1 MSRLLLDTNCL
12 MDALVKGRPGCSEA
26 REVIRRC
33 NGMGD
38 FGMACSLS
46 FKDVYY
52 LLGRYYGE
60 PRAREM
66 TSAIMGEVAIAPV
79 SSEECDEA
87 MRSGEPDFEDGIVRA
102 CAEHNDADFIITRDA
117 KAFRGSRV
125 PAISAAEYLDVVRRR
140 EEAER
145 ELLEHGGWPW

>member
-52 LLGRYYGE
+52 LLGRSYGE

-66 TSAIMGEVAIAPV
+66 TSAIMGVVATAPV

-102 CAEHNDADFIITRDA
+102 CAELNDADFIITRDA

-125 PAISAAEYLDVVRRR
+125 PALTAAEYLGMVRKR
-140 EEAER
+140 ERAEC
-145 ELLEHGGWPW
+145 ELLEQGICFW